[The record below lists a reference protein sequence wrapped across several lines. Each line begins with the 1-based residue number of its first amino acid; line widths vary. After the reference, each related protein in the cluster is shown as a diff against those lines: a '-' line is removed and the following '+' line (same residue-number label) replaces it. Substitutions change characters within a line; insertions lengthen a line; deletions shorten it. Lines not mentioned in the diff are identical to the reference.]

1 MREARRTTAEP
12 VDRDRETTQWTG
24 SEKAEMA
31 WTEQTREFFKE
42 VQVEFG
48 KISWPSR
55 QELRDSTIV
64 VIFTVLIVS
73 AFVGAVDQLLNLF
86 VHLLFG

>member
-12 VDRDRETTQWTG
+12 VVAIAKRTNGRG
-24 SEKAEMA
+24 VKSGMA

-42 VQVEFG
+42 VRVEFG

>member
-1 MREARRTTAEP
+1 MREDIAVASGTSLMGRTRT
-12 VDRDRETTQWTG
+12 
-24 SEKAEMA
+24 
-31 WTEQTREFFKE
+31 FIKE

-64 VIFTVLIVS
+64 VIFTVLIVA